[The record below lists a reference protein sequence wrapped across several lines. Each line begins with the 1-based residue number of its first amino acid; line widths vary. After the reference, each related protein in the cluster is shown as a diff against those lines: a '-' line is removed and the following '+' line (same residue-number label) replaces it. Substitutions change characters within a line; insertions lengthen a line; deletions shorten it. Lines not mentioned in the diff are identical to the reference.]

1 MLFRSKNEKE
11 NVDDDEDPYTQTE
24 PNFEGLCMA
33 DIIKANDQYC
43 FRNET
48 KFENFGVL

>member
-1 MLFRSKNEKE
+1 
-11 NVDDDEDPYTQTE
+11 
-24 PNFEGLCMA
+24 MA

-48 KFENFGVL
+48 DFENFGTDEV